1 MPRREPPPGFERHP
15 VDPNLI
21 RRLPPRSAAEA
32 LWPRHPSDI
41 ARRDAGYRATEPYQ
55 PPKDLIPDSTR
66 GGVSP
71 LGGVAKGA
79 SR

>member
-1 MPRREPPPGFERHP
+1 MARPPPPGYARHHL
-15 VDPNLI
+15 DPNLI
-21 RRLPPRSAAEA
+21 RKLPPRSAAEVM
-32 LWPRHPSDI
+32 WPSHPSDI
-41 ARRDAGYRATEPYQ
+41 ARRDAGYSATEPYT